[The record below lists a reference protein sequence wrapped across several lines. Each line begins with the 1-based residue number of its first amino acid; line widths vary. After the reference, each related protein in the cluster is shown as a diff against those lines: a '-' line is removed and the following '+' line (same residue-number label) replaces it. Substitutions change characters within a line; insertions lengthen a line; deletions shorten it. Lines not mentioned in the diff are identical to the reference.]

1 MKKKKND
8 VKQAKIKIIEDAC
21 ELLNPWLERLDLSI
35 GKSSESVDIF
45 FFKSKSKSKPKEQG
59 TKD

>member
-8 VKQAKIKIIEDAC
+8 VKQTNLEIVEDTC

-35 GKSSESVDIF
+35 GKSSDSIDSF
-45 FFKSKSKSKPKEQG
+45 FFKSKSKEQG